1 VAKKNHRPSFVEKHG
16 GSDSRPKG
24 GFILFGMVAFV
35 LVAFYLWGKVQ
46 VDFVLRGNDRLEQK
60 KRVLQRELNDLRVQ
74 VNAMKSYQRITELAK
89 KQGMVFV
96 SANRLAELSVD
107 LDGLDVP
114 INVQE
119 YELQVAGFHMI
130 RVNKRKRTPSNSEKE
145 GGVF

>member
-1 VAKKNHRPSFVEKHG
+1 MEKQG
-16 GSDSRPKG
+16 GSDSRSKG
-24 GFILFGMVAFV
+24 RFILFGMVAFV

-60 KRVLQRELNDLRVQ
+60 KRALQRELNDLRMQ

-96 SANRLAELSVD
+96 SANRLAELPVD
-107 LDGLDVP
+107 LEGLDVSL
-114 INVQE
+114 NVQE
-119 YELQVAGFHMI
+119 YEFQVAGFHMI
-130 RVNKRKRTPSNSEKE
+130 RVNKRKRTPLNSEKE